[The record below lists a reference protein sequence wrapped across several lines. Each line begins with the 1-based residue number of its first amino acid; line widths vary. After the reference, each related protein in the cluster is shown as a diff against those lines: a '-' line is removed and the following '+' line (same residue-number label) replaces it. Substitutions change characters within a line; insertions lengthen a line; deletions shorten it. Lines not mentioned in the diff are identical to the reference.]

1 MKKDIWAL
9 IVIVLVVIAGGVYYW
24 VSPRGATNVP
34 VSTAETSPAEIQ
46 VLLEKLGQH
55 LVLPMGETPEIG
67 QIDDPVQAVK
77 TQPFLAGVQKG
88 DVLIVYVK
96 AQKAIVYSPARDLI
110 INVGPVSL
118 APESTSNQEMISAS
132 SSAPVKN

>member
-9 IVIVLVVIAGGVYYW
+9 IVIILIIVAGGAYYW
-24 VSPRGATNVP
+24 MSPQVTTTVPAT
-34 VSTAETSPAEIQ
+34 TTETSPAEVQ

-55 LVLPMGETPEIG
+55 LVLPTGETPEIG
-67 QIDDPVQAVK
+67 QIDDPVQAVE

-96 AQKAIVYSPARDLI
+96 AQKAIVYSPARELI

-118 APESTSNQEMISAS
+118 GPESSPDQET
-132 SSAPVKN
+132 APIEN